1 MLSGADAD
9 ALDRLAARADQFS
22 RQLHLTLVEIRGL
35 LASSPWSGPDAEDFR
50 QAWRTTHSSH
60 LSTVE
65 STLASAAQQLR
76 LQATQQREA
85 SSAHTGAAA
94 GPSHG
99 GILAVGSHV
108 GILDPRV
115 AYGKSGTYSRF
126 DASEHG
132 VDAIV
137 EAFWA
142 TGDGAR
148 ADRDEIEIRQ
158 LDNGR
163 YIVVLPGVT
172 DLTDHLDDV
181 ARGFP
186 TGDAADPWY
195 DNDANTVRKMRYAIS
210 AANDPDF
217 VDPYALVV
225 AEQMQRAGIPVGADV
240 MIIGHSYGAY
250 AAMNLA
256 ANDSFNSADGDSA
269 GYHVNVT
276 HVLAAG
282 ADTDWQLAG
291 VPPQTN
297 ALVLNNRND
306 PVVRAEDI
314 GSRHG
319 NTNAASVTHVER
331 VFSGGW
337 WDDGHKVE
345 TYVGALRS
353 TAHDHADVR
362 GFLESAG
369 ASYNGAG
376 SRSSV
381 KVPDPLIE
389 NLAL

>member
-1 MLSGADAD
+1 MSPTA
-9 ALDRLAARADQFS
+9 S
-22 RQLHLTLVEIRGL
+22 RE
-35 LASSPWSGPDAEDFR
+35 
-50 QAWRTTHSSH
+50 RT
-60 LSTVE
+60 
-65 STLASAAQQLR
+65 R
-76 LQATQQREA
+76 
-85 SSAHTGAAA
+85 
-94 GPSHG
+94 
-99 GILAVGSHV
+99 
-108 GILDPRV
+108 
-115 AYGKSGTYSRF
+115 RF
-126 DASEHG
+126 DASERG

-186 TGDAADPWY
+186 TGDAAGPWY

-210 AANDPDF
+210 AASDPDF

-225 AEQMQRAGIPVGADV
+225 AKQMQRAGVPVGAEV
-240 MIIGHSYGAY
+240 MIIGHSYGGY

-256 ANDSFNSADGDSA
+256 ANDCSFRDGDSA

-282 ADTDWQLAG
+282 ADADWQLAG

-319 NTNAASVTHVER
+319 NTDVASATHTDR
-331 VFSGGW
+331 VFNGGW

-345 TYVGALRS
+345 TYVGALATRRMI
-353 TAHDHADVR
+353 TPMCVV
-362 GFLESAG
+362 LESAG
-369 ASYNGAG
+369 ASYNSAG

-381 KVPDPLIE
+381 RVPDPLIE
-389 NLAL
+389 SLAR